1 MNPFPIM
8 DATPPDN
15 PDPELAAQAR
25 RAQRILMLA
34 MALMIGVPILLFVL
48 FHT

>member
-1 MNPFPIM
+1 MNAFPRM

-15 PDPELAAQAR
+15 PDPDLQAQAR
-25 RAQRILMLA
+25 RAQRILFFA
-34 MALMIGVPILLFVL
+34 MALLIGVPILLFVL